1 MPTVVDALLEQH
13 LSPQWRGLLRALA
26 AEFEAQLDRDE
37 LRQLMFRVGERFAG
51 EHPLPACESTDDL
64 AAALNARW
72 ASIQWGCVELAD
84 EGDYLRIIHY
94 GAPLTAF
101 GGEALSW
108 TPAFLQGS
116 YQAWLDAMG
125 AAQLTVVQAGVPE
138 DGYAVE
144 FHLARATV

>member
-1 MPTVVDALLEQH
+1 MPTVVDTLLEQH
-13 LSPQWRGLLRALA
+13 LSVQWRGLLRALA

-37 LRQLMFRVGERFAG
+37 LRQLMFRVGERFAV
-51 EHPLPACESTDDL
+51 EHPLPACESTEDL
-64 AAALNARW
+64 AVALNARW

-94 GAPLTAF
+94 GSPLPAF
-101 GGEALSW
+101 GDEALGW

-138 DGYAVE
+138 NGYAVE

>member
-1 MPTVVDALLEQH
+1 MSTVVAALLEQH

-26 AEFEAQLDRDE
+26 AEFEAQLDHDE
-37 LRQLMFRVGERFAG
+37 LRQLMFRIGERFAT

-84 EGDYLRIIHY
+84 EGDALRILHY
-94 GAPLTAF
+94 GAPLSAF
-101 GGEALSW
+101 GGEALAW

-125 AAQLTVVQAGVPE
+125 AAQLTVVQAGIPE
-138 DGYAVE
+138 DGYALE
-144 FHLARATV
+144 FHLVRATA